1 VLQFC
6 PHVAPP
12 VSPTKKPN
20 PSYRTRRRRRG
31 RTGEKAAEEEKEGGV
46 PERRLPMEEIA
57 GGGGEV
63 VVPPSPSPT
72 RSREIAAS
80 SPHRLGPS
88 FCGPIQRFTRTVTYR
103 SGNIVL
109 NVRLMSVGLVVHYHA
124 GFYHALVQ
132 TASGAEV
139 SVSMPPRPGC
149 LTGS

>member
-63 VVPPSPSPT
+63 VMPPSPSPT

-109 NVRLMSVGLVVHYHA
+109 IHQNDMCCFSRYVGTKLTCANCERLQIFDV
-124 GFYHALVQ
+124 
-132 TASGAEV
+132 
-139 SVSMPPRPGC
+139 
-149 LTGS
+149 